1 MVLTKNPKTNR
12 WQRWGGGYYLE
23 LESMIPNS
31 VTEEANSEN
40 VFWKNKKPQNPAS
53 YLNNYKDGG
62 LKNVVIVH
70 KVVS

>member
-31 VTEEANSEN
+31 VTEELKKLIQKM
-40 VFWKNKKPQNPAS
+40 FFGKTKNPKIQHDTLTNIKM
-53 YLNNYKDGG
+53 
-62 LKNVVIVH
+62 VV
-70 KVVS
+70 